1 MIKCGRMNTQSNSR
15 GVLIVLIAIG
25 SLSLFYIA
33 AGLAHPAKTKVRA
46 LRINSVNAAPRVV
59 MSMAL
64 SNTSAAASTLPSTGK

>member
-1 MIKCGRMNTQSNSR
+1 MNTQSNSR
-15 GVLIVLIAIG
+15 GGLIVLIAIG

-59 MSMAL
+59 MS
-64 SNTSAAASTLPSTGK
+64 STLINTAEPTSTVPSMGK